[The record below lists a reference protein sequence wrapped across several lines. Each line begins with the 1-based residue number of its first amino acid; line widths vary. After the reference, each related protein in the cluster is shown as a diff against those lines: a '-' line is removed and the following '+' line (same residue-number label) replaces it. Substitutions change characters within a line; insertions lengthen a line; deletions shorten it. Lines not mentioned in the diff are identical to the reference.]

1 MTRHRTRRVRPIKRQ
16 SSPAAHKKRT
26 VRRTSF
32 NIKGRLTQFLIALV
46 LVIDIVLVVFAVKQ
60 CSKPPLE
67 VQEINTPAPETVRIQ
82 IEVLNGCG
90 VPGIAAKYTDFL
102 RDNGIDVV
110 KTDNYESF
118 NVLKT
123 VVIDRRGNW
132 KKCKK
137 IAHAMGLSE
146 DRILQEI
153 NDAYLL
159 DASLIIGKD
168 FRQLSSWNQVEKYI
182 EQR

>member
-1 MTRHRTRRVRPIKRQ
+1 MTRQRARRVRPIKRQ
-16 SSPAAHKKRT
+16 SSPAAHKKRN
-26 VRRTSF
+26 VRKSSLNLRD
-32 NIKGRLTQFLIALV
+32 RLIQFLIALV
-46 LVIDIVLVVFAVKQ
+46 LVVDIVLVVFAVKQ
-60 CSKPPLE
+60 CSKPPVAVQQEQVPVEE
-67 VQEINTPAPETVRIQ
+67 VLRIQ

-90 VPGIAAKYTDFL
+90 VAGIAAKYTDFL
-102 RDNGIDVV
+102 RDNSIDVV

-123 VVIDRRGNW
+123 VIIDRRGNW
-132 KKCKK
+132 KKCQK
-137 IAHAMGLSE
+137 IARAMGLSE

-168 FRQLSSWNQVEKYI
+168 FRQLSSWNQVEK
-182 EQR
+182 